1 MVVNGFA
8 KSREQ
13 ANSLLMSG
21 NVFVNEKR
29 VEKGGQQVKT
39 DSKIEI
45 KGKTYPWVSRGGV
58 KLEKA
63 ILEFNLNCN
72 LIIALDIGASTGGFT
87 DVLLSRG
94 AKKITFVE
102 NDERVIKILKQN
114 LESLKITNNANIVID
129 KIENFLKKNLLKKFE
144 IIFLDPPFVENN
156 YIKEL
161 KMIKEKKIYKKNHII
176 VIHREIKS
184 FDNLEEIMNPL
195 IIKEYGRS
203 KIIFGKFL
211 N

>member
-1 MVVNGFA
+1 MRVI
-8 KSREQ
+8 
-13 ANSLLMSG
+13 SG
-21 NVFVNEKR
+21 KL
-29 VEKGGQQVKT
+29 
-39 DSKIEI
+39 
-45 KGKTYPWVSRGGV
+45 KGKILSFLKSKSTRPLKDSV
-58 KLEKA
+58 KENIFNIITHSNLFSINIKNSNVLDLYSGIGSFGLEC
-63 ILEFNLNCN
+63 I
-72 LIIALDIGASTGGFT
+72 
-87 DVLLSRG
+87 SRG

-161 KMIKEKKIYKKNHII
+161 KMIQEKKIYKKNHII